1 MGAKPKDTSITVTA
15 YGTKVAAV
23 SAKSLKRNA
32 IGLGPLLVCILWLL
46 VTSSVSVLTRSI
58 ENAEI
63 EKRLMNEKTL
73 LRTQAKHQ
81 SDHHFDCHFKE
92 KLIVQ

>member
-32 IGLGPLLVCILWLL
+32 IGLGPPVSLYFMAVSDFLCECID
-46 VTSSVSVLTRSI
+46 TINR
-58 ENAEI
+58 ERRN
-63 EKRLMNEKTL
+63 
-73 LRTQAKHQ
+73 
-81 SDHHFDCHFKE
+81 
-92 KLIVQ
+92 